1 MLVGLSSG
9 AFTMSKMF
17 AHVGAGIV
25 SMYDITVISIIVA
38 CIITLVKEYGG
49 IEFVLNFIKSRIN
62 DAKGGE
68 LGIAALALLVDIC
81 TANNTVAIVMAGPI
95 AKDISTDF
103 GVTPRRSASLLD
115 MFSSMGQGL
124 IPYGAQ
130 LLAAASLTKLTPF
143 DIIPYC
149 FYPLLMGLSGL
160 AFIFIKKR

>member
-1 MLVGLSSG
+1 M
-9 AFTMSKMF
+9 
-17 AHVGAGIV
+17 
-25 SMYDITVISIIVA
+25 
-38 CIITLVKEYGG
+38 
-49 IEFVLNFIKSRIN
+49 LNFIKSRIS
-62 DAKGGE
+62 DEKGGE
-68 LGIAALALLVDIC
+68 LGIAALALLVDVC

-160 AFIFIKKR
+160 VFIFIKKRTA